1 VSAVPTEL
9 DPTLTVVWRALH
21 RRYGASDQRVGSV
34 SVSGLDLAERQALAD
49 LLREGELRPQRTRVP
64 TPKLADA
71 LGVDEEGLRRLVEA
85 ELGPAGNRAADR
97 DAAAQARD
105 EARRRLVGR
114 AGDDELLAGW
124 AGRQAVG
131 IGDELAE
138 RVALAEQ
145 VLAVVTG
152 RREVPAP
159 LPVVAAETFGDP
171 HALDLDRPAGR
182 MLVGALAERA
192 GLPRVDARTRRRL
205 LRAIG
210 VIADELSST
219 VAAYRLPVA
228 GDHPLATVLAGP
240 EPAAVSLGQLLR
252 HPLVLVDTPAV
263 RVVEN
268 PAVVSAAALR
278 GATLPLV
285 CTSGMPSVAAIELVT
300 QLLDAG
306 CRVLA
311 HADFD
316 AVGLVIVGQLVGLG
330 AEPWRMQVAD
340 YQQAAARS
348 TCELESAPAEVAWS
362 PGLAAEMVRVG
373 RVGFE
378 EHLLDRLLDQEERG
392 TRNR

>member
-9 DPTLTVVWRALH
+9 DPTLAVVWRALH
-21 RRYGASDQRVGSV
+21 RRYGASDQRVGAV
-34 SVSGLDLAERQALAD
+34 SLSGLELAERQALAD
-49 LLREGELRPQRTRVP
+49 LLRESELRPPRTRVP

-97 DAAAQARD
+97 DAAAQARE
-105 EARRRLVGR
+105 EARGRLVGR

-131 IGDELAE
+131 VGGELAA

-145 VLAVVTG
+145 VLTVVTD
-152 RREVPAP
+152 RREVPVP
-159 LPVVAAETFGDP
+159 LPVVAAEAFGDP

-210 VIADELSST
+210 VVADELSST
-219 VAAYRLPVA
+219 VAAFRLPVA
-228 GDHPLATVLAGP
+228 GDHPLASVLAGP

-252 HPLVLVDTPAV
+252 HPLVLAATPAI

-268 PAVVSAAALR
+268 PAVVPAAALR
-278 GATLPLV
+278 GSSLPLV
-285 CTSGMPSVAAIELVT
+285 CTSGRPSVAAIELVT
-300 QLLDAG
+300 QLVDAG

-316 AVGLVIVGQLVGLG
+316 AAGLAIVGQLVALG
-330 AEPWRMQVAD
+330 AQPWRMAVAD
-340 YQQAAARS
+340 YQEAAARS
-348 TCELESAPAEVAWS
+348 TCELDTTPSEVDWS
-362 PGLAAEMVRVG
+362 PGLSIEMLRVG

-378 EHLLDRLLDQEERG
+378 EHVIDQLIEDEERG
-392 TRNR
+392 TRIR